1 MNKVPQKIQYT
12 FRVEGSFHQLIENAF
27 TVEDARIQL
36 ARRILL
42 AEVGS
47 TSEKEIRDYAHNQ
60 LRLVNMR

>member
-27 TVEDARIQL
+27 TVEDARMQL
-36 ARRILL
+36 ARRLL
-42 AEVGS
+42 AAE
-47 TSEKEIRDYAHNQ
+47 SENNSDKDIREYAHNQ

>member
-36 ARRILL
+36 ARRLL
-42 AEVGS
+42 ASEPG
-47 TSEKEIRDYAHNQ
+47 TGSEKEIREYAHNK